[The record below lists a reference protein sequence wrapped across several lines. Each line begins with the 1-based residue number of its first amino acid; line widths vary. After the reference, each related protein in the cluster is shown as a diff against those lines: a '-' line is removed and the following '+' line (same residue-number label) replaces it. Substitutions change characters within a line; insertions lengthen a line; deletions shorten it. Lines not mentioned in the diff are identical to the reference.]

1 MNLVGNMSSVDFI
14 QSKEGRRVCSQLH
27 FSHFYFPAVKS
38 AKIEEAKVKYQKSAG
53 RLHRIHNDYVMSLR
67 EVSSCQEGYLTRT
80 LPSFLNYHQ
89 TSQEILVQQW

>member
-1 MNLVGNMSSVDFI
+1 MNFISNMFLFSLKEVGEYMFATP
-14 QSKEGRRVCSQLH
+14 
-27 FSHFYFPAVKS
+27 FFFFFPAVKS